1 MAKGKAAPA
10 TKPLKPV
17 STTIVAD
24 EVLTDVLEKE
34 KPRFVVDYDYYVQ
47 LLWEAN
53 PKLHQLLSE
62 SASLEDARDSVF
74 EYLERTER
82 ELFELDNELHILEKA
97 TVREAIRV
105 FKSIIGP
112 INEKRTSMSALDCLW
127 RLARG
132 KRSKLK
138 RDVSVGFLT
147 EFVNLFRAVA
157 GRSNIYRE
165 HEEVKRGIPEFLR
178 LEGRAA
184 AVKRS
189 EMLDDVAA
197 MVHKY
202 FTRYPSGLDKEVV
215 AWRSEN
221 RERILR
227 FFGGKPE
234 DWEDYRWHLEHVI
247 TKPETVL
254 QLIEVPAELREALR
268 SAEKVRLPFGITP
281 YYLSLMDRNPA
292 IGFDHAVRAQVL
304 PPLDYVNA
312 MAEHRKERTS
322 YFDFM
327 GEHDTSPVDLITRR
341 YPLICILKPYNTC
354 SQICVYCQRNWEIDQ
369 CLDPKALAPEEEVNA
384 AIEWIAARNGLGDIL
399 VTGGDPAVTGDDYLE
414 SLLDRLSAIDHIYR
428 IRIGTR
434 TPVVLPQRFTDKFS
448 DLLAKYH
455 KPGRREIAVVTH
467 FIHSYEI
474 TPEACE
480 AVQKLKRRGMSVYN
494 QQVYT
499 VENSRRFESAKL
511 RRDLRTIGVD
521 PYYVFNM
528 KGKRETMRYMVPIAR
543 ILQERKEEARLL
555 PGLDRT
561 DEPVFNVPKLGKNH
575 LRAMQDHR
583 LVMIMPDGSR
593 VYEFHPWEKN
603 LTPMPPYNYVDVPI
617 YSYLEEMAARGENI
631 QDYRTIWFYY

>member
-1 MAKGKAAPA
+1 
-10 TKPLKPV
+10 
-17 STTIVAD
+17 
-24 EVLTDVLEKE
+24 
-34 KPRFVVDYDYYVQ
+34 
-47 LLWEAN
+47 
-53 PKLHQLLSE
+53 
-62 SASLEDARDSVF
+62 
-74 EYLERTER
+74 
-82 ELFELDNELHILEKA
+82 
-97 TVREAIRV
+97 
-105 FKSIIGP
+105 
-112 INEKRTSMSALDCLW
+112 
-127 RLARG
+127 
-132 KRSKLK
+132 
-138 RDVSVGFLT
+138 
-147 EFVNLFRAVA
+147 
-157 GRSNIYRE
+157 
-165 HEEVKRGIPEFLR
+165 
-178 LEGRAA
+178 
-184 AVKRS
+184 
-189 EMLDDVAA
+189 
-197 MVHKY
+197 
-202 FTRYPSGLDKEVV
+202 
-215 AWRSEN
+215 
-221 RERILR
+221 
-227 FFGGKPE
+227 
-234 DWEDYRWHLEHVI
+234 
-247 TKPETVL
+247 
-254 QLIEVPAELREALR
+254 
-268 SAEKVRLPFGITP
+268 
-281 YYLSLMDRNPA
+281 
-292 IGFDHAVRAQVL
+292 
-304 PPLDYVNA
+304 
-312 MAEHRKERTS
+312 
-322 YFDFM
+322 
-327 GEHDTSPVDLITRR
+327 
-341 YPLICILKPYNTC
+341 
-354 SQICVYCQRNWEIDQ
+354 
-369 CLDPKALAPEEEVNA
+369 
-384 AIEWIAARNGLGDIL
+384 LGDIL

-467 FIHSYEI
+467 FIHSYEV
-474 TPEACE
+474 TPEARE